1 MPIDSHLSYLEKHAL
16 LPPLIEVK
24 PKPGLGFVLVVSGSD
39 PRGVLITLDAIDA
52 CTRPPVPVEVLV
64 VFHIG
69 EATTA
74 VDKLG
79 QLAAREAAVEWITK
93 HAKSAYAYHIL
104 DLPDVAPKDFGE
116 GLTRKLAFD
125 EGMRRLHA
133 AGNPSGLLIWLD
145 GGVMPDFSYLKDLHT
160 YFQRNHRT
168 TSCTVG
174 FYTLTEAEELT
185 LRYAMQG
192 LRSMGHP
199 HAHYH
204 MASTVVVR
212 GTAYEQSSGMN
223 RRKAGADFHFLHK
236 LTPLGLHDDFP
247 STRLLYC
254 FPVPGLKAQEM
265 VFAPEAYV
273 VLRRFVESVFENW
286 QMPAMEVVSLA
297 EDVHPAIGLWMA
309 VQDVQDRIMDIQAS
323 APGAATFRKRFFH
336 WFSLLQVQHFMHFT
350 HPTYFELVP
359 LKAASAAILGMP
371 AGASAF
377 DLLTEMRT
385 RDQQHYSNSL

>member
-16 LPPLIEVK
+16 VPSLIEVK
-24 PKPGLGFVLVVSGSD
+24 PKAGLGIVLVVSGSD
-39 PRGVLITLDAIDA
+39 PRGIQVTLDAINS
-52 CTRPPVPVEVLV
+52 CTRPRVPVEVLV

-79 QLAAREAAVEWITK
+79 QLAAREVAVEWIKK
-93 HAKSAYAYHIL
+93 HTKSAFAYRIL

-145 GGVMPDFSYLKDLHT
+145 AGVMPDFGYLKELHT
-160 YFQRNHRT
+160 YFERNHRT

-185 LRYAMQG
+185 LRYTMQG
-192 LRSMGHP
+192 LRTMGHP
-199 HAHYH
+199 YAHYH

-212 GTAYEQSSGMN
+212 GTAYEQSGGMN

-247 STRLLYC
+247 DVRLLFC
-254 FPVPGLKAQEM
+254 FPMPGLKSREM
-265 VFAPEAYV
+265 VFAPEAYT
-273 VLRRFVESVFENW
+273 VLRRFVQSVFENW
-286 QMPAMEVVSLA
+286 QMPAIEVVSLA

-309 VQDVQDRIMDIQAS
+309 VHNVYDRIVDIQAS
-323 APGAATFRKRFFH
+323 ARNAASFRRRFFH
-336 WFSLLQVQHFMHFT
+336 WFSVLQVQHFMNFT
-350 HPTYFELVP
+350 HPTYFEQVP
-359 LKAASAAILGMP
+359 LIAASAAILGKP
-371 AGASAF
+371 ATTGAY
-377 DLLTEMRT
+377 DLLTEMRM
-385 RDQQHYSNSL
+385 RDHQPYSNSL

>member
-16 LPPLIEVK
+16 VPPLIEVK
-24 PKPGLGFVLVVSGSD
+24 PKAGLGCVLVVSGSD
-39 PRGVLITLDAIDA
+39 PRGVQVTLDAIHS
-52 CTRPPVPVEVLV
+52 CTRPPVPVEVLI

-79 QLAAREAAVEWITK
+79 QLAAREVATEWIQL
-93 HAKSAYAYHIL
+93 HAKTAFAYHIL

-145 GGVMPDFSYLKDLHT
+145 AGVMPDFGYLKDLHT
-160 YFQRNHRT
+160 YFERNHRT

-212 GTAYEQSSGMN
+212 GTAYEQSGGMN

-236 LTPLGLHDDFP
+236 LTPLGLHDDCP
-247 STRLLYC
+247 AARLLYC
-254 FPVPGLKAQEM
+254 FPMPGLKAQEK
-265 VFAPEAYV
+265 VYAPEAYL
-273 VLRRFVESVFENW
+273 VLRRFVQSVFENW
-286 QMPAMEVVSLA
+286 EMPAIEVVSLA
-297 EDVHPAIGLWMA
+297 EDVHPSIGLWMA
-309 VQDVQDRIMDIQAS
+309 VHNVYDRIVDIQAS
-323 APGAATFRKRFFH
+323 ARHAATFRQRFFH
-336 WFSLLQVQHFMHFT
+336 WFSLLQVQHFMNFT
-350 HPTYFELVP
+350 HPTYFEAVP
-359 LKAASAAILGMP
+359 LKAASAAILGIQ
-371 AGASAF
+371 ATTDAYE
-377 DLLTEMRT
+377 LLTKMRT
-385 RDQQHYSNSL
+385 RDHDPYSNSL